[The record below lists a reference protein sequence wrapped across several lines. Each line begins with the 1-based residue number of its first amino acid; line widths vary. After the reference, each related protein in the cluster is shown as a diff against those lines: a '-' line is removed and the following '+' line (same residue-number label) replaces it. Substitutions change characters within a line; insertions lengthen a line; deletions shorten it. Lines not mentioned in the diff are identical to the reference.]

1 MSKSEFAPIAQ
12 RIVNA
17 ENAFAETIQNILGC
31 TNDEAH
37 AIRALYSKHKITKM
51 DAVIGR
57 ISVKHGAY
65 LDEEVLRNA
74 LAEVSK

>member
-1 MSKSEFAPIAQ
+1 MIGNLHTAQ

-17 ENAFAETIQNILGC
+17 ENAFIEIIMEKGFTKE
-31 TNDEAH
+31 EATK
-37 AIRALYSKHKITKM
+37 AMNTMLKLKLAKM

-65 LDEEVLRNA
+65 LEVDVIRNA
-74 LAEVSK
+74 VEY